1 MNYKEIKYAYRILQN
16 REALT
21 EAPSTYV
28 FAQVMRN
35 LSHKKP
41 GMLSQRYISS
51 YLST

>member
-16 REALT
+16 REALS
-21 EAPSTYV
+21 EARSAYV

-35 LSHKKP
+35 LSHKKL
-41 GMLSQRYISS
+41 GMLSRRYIAS